1 MSSQSIDSTSTRSPW
16 MSSLLWKEFRQV
28 VPLITAVLIG
38 GFGLVLLI
46 LVLSAITIKKP
57 LSFDRGF
64 WFLFLSMPMMYA
76 TGVGA
81 LLVGSEKESR
91 SLQWMRSLPISSKQ
105 IAWNKL
111 VVAIGTLALIW
122 FVALT
127 AWCVFASAFGGD
139 PMAIGSLVAKQ
150 SSGSGWLLATYVLMS
165 LFLSLAGLA
174 FAWRFQ
180 SQFFGLALLVPAALA
195 LWLPAY
201 GLANYLSTK
210 SYGTE
215 TQQFIDTV
223 LYLLSLAIGCVGFLA
238 YGWRVSQREL
248 KALEPPVRTS
258 GVTGLV
264 RDASASER
272 RSSEAWM
279 LWPRVSPIS
288 GMLWQMVRQNGI
300 WWIAYAA
307 VGTALLLL
315 CSRSSLFL
323 RNGNLSE
330 DLIGFLYIPM
340 AILSGWL
347 GVLAY
352 HSDGI
357 QQRVR
362 FYADRGV
369 SPTLYW
375 CTRHWMPVTLI
386 LGLCLVRYITNF
398 GRSGTPL
405 DLVDAFGFLAILL
418 ASYCIGQWISQFV
431 KSPTIAAISAPMALV
446 AMFAYGL
453 FAIVGMESPWWLL
466 MATFAVLSISTV
478 WMMRPWMER
487 RIDWKYY
494 LQHSGFLVVALTIP
508 LLPGL
513 WKISTTPG
521 ISKELRETLNRLATS
536 NPLMQGNA
544 SRRSLVKEPESLGDF
559 YGSYAGVGGTLE
571 KIQARLESN
580 EKFRAR
586 YTQDFIDQIGSTNF
600 WRSSLDV
607 ESLLRT
613 YIAELARLR
622 SEILIERQSTSE
634 STDKQS
640 QTAILNYRKI
650 LGGVPNLVRQL
661 RASHDLKDTDLSDRI
676 EIIALSHC
684 LDPSASESMSQ
695 AVFEPLVELLTDDRS
710 RDESRRIALANAW
723 REQFRGSLG
732 VGPIYYSENP
742 HQVDS
747 GSIPSG
753 VQMLYGRDQF
763 VADLWRLL
771 NVTPGSPESISQR
784 EKIRTKSYYSHGG
797 MNDLIDG
804 TIHLGFPNNM
814 PATAWRGNWE
824 HLTKQLRSEAKDHE

>member
-1 MSSQSIDSTSTRSPW
+1 MSSHMSSQSIDSTSTRSPW

-28 VPLITAVLIG
+28 VPLITAVLLG
-38 GFGLVLLI
+38 GFGLLLLI
-46 LVLSAITIKKP
+46 LVLSALTNKRS

-64 WFLFLSMPMMYA
+64 WYLFLSMPMMYA

-91 SLQWMRSLPISSKQ
+91 SLQWMRSLPICSKQ

-111 VVAIGTLALIW
+111 VVAIGTLALVW
-122 FVALT
+122 FIALT
-127 AWCVFASAFGGD
+127 AWCVFSFALGGD
-139 PMAIGSLVAKQ
+139 PMAIGSLVAEQ
-150 SSGSGWLLATYVLMS
+150 SNGSGWLLATYVLMS

-180 SQFFGLALLVPAALA
+180 SQFLALALLVPAALA

-201 GLANYLSTK
+201 GLASYLSNK

-215 TQQFIDTV
+215 TQQFIDAG

-238 YGWRVSQREL
+238 YGWRISQREL
-248 KALEPPVRTS
+248 TALEPPAGTS
-258 GVTGLV
+258 GVTSLV
-264 RDASASER
+264 QDASASER

-307 VGTALLLL
+307 VGTVLLLL
-315 CSRSSLFL
+315 CSRSSLFG
-323 RNGNLSE
+323 RNGNLSD
-330 DLIGFLYIPM
+330 DLLGFLYIPM
-340 AILSGWL
+340 AVLSGWL
-347 GVLAY
+347 GILAY

-369 SPTLYW
+369 SPILYW
-375 CTRHWMPVTLI
+375 CTRHWMPVTLM
-386 LGLCLVRYITNF
+386 LGLVLVRYITNF
-398 GRSGTPL
+398 GSSGTPL

-418 ASYCIGQWISQFV
+418 ASYCVGQWVSQFV

-513 WKISTTPG
+513 WKIWNTPG
-521 ISKELRETLNRLATS
+521 IPKELRATLNQLALS
-536 NPLMQGNA
+536 NPHTQENH
-544 SRRSLVKEPESLGDF
+544 SRPSFVTGLESAGL
-559 YGSYAGVGGTLE
+559 SAGVDGDIG
-571 KIQARLESN
+571 KIQARLERN
-580 EKFRAR
+580 EQVRA
-586 YTQDFIDQIGSTNF
+586 YYPQELIDQANRSTF
-600 WRSSLDV
+600 WQSYRDP
-607 ESLLRT
+607 ESLLRM

-622 SEILIERQSTSE
+622 SEIPAESQSPSNHR
-634 STDKQS
+634 SH
-640 QTAILNYRKI
+640 TAISYYQKI
-650 LGGVPNLVRQL
+650 LAGVPKLVREL
-661 RASHDLKDTDLSDRI
+661 RATHALKDSDLAERI
-676 EIIALSHC
+676 EIVALSHC
-684 LDPSASESMSQ
+684 LDPSASESMGQ
-695 AVFEPLVELLTDDRS
+695 AVYEPLVELLTDDRA

-723 REQFRGSLG
+723 REQFKGSLG
-732 VGPIYYSENP
+732 SGTIYYSENP
-742 HQVDS
+742 HQADS

-763 VADLWRLL
+763 VADLWKLL
-771 NVTPGSPESISQR
+771 NATPGSPESISQR
-784 EKIRTKSYYSHGG
+784 EKIRTKSYYSYGS
-797 MNDLIDG
+797 MSDLIDG

-814 PATAWRGNWE
+814 PATAWRGDWE

>member
-1 MSSQSIDSTSTRSPW
+1 MSSHMSSQSIDSTSTRSPW

-28 VPLITAVLIG
+28 VPLITAVLLG
-38 GFGLVLLI
+38 GFGLLLLI
-46 LVLSAITIKKP
+46 LVLSALTNKRS

-64 WFLFLSMPMMYA
+64 WYLFLSMPMMYA

-91 SLQWMRSLPISSKQ
+91 SLQWMRSLPICSKQ
-105 IAWNKL
+105 IAWNKH
-111 VVAIGTLALIW
+111 VVAIGTLALVW
-122 FVALT
+122 FIALT

-139 PMAIGSLVAKQ
+139 PMAIGSLVAEQ
-150 SSGSGWLLATYVLMS
+150 SNGSGWLLATYVLMS

-180 SQFFGLALLVPAALA
+180 SQFLALAMLVPAALA

-201 GLANYLSTK
+201 GLSSYLSNK

-215 TQQFIDTV
+215 TQQFIDAG
-223 LYLLSLAIGCVGFLA
+223 LYLLSLAIGCVGFQA

-248 KALEPPVRTS
+248 TALEPPAGTS
-258 GVTGLV
+258 GVSSLV
-264 RDASASER
+264 QDASASER

-307 VGTALLLL
+307 VGTVLLLL
-315 CSRSSLFL
+315 CSRSSLFG
-323 RNGNLSE
+323 RNGNLSD
-330 DLIGFLYIPM
+330 DLLGFLYIPM
-340 AILSGWL
+340 AVLSGWL
-347 GVLAY
+347 GILAY

-369 SPTLYW
+369 SPILYW
-375 CTRHWMPVTLI
+375 CTRHWMPVTLM

-398 GRSGTPL
+398 GSSGTPL

-418 ASYCIGQWISQFV
+418 ASYCVGQWVSQFV

-446 AMFAYGL
+446 AMFAYGV

-494 LQHSGFLVVALTIP
+494 LQHSGFLLAALTIP

-513 WKISTTPG
+513 WKIWNTPG
-521 ISKELRETLNRLATS
+521 ISKELRATLNQLSLS
-536 NPLMQGNA
+536 NPHTQENH
-544 SRRSLVKEPESLGDF
+544 SRPSFVTGLESGGL
-559 YGSYAGVGGTLE
+559 SAGVDGNIGQ
-571 KIQARLESN
+571 IQARIERN
-580 EKFRAR
+580 EQVRA
-586 YTQDFIDQIGSTNF
+586 YYPQELIDQASRIAF
-600 WRSSLDV
+600 WQSYRDP
-607 ESLLRT
+607 ESLLRM

-622 SEILIERQSTSE
+622 SEIQAESQSPSNHR
-634 STDKQS
+634 SH
-640 QTAILNYRKI
+640 TAMSYYQKI
-650 LGGVPNLVRQL
+650 LAGVPKLVREL
-661 RASHDLKDTDLSDRI
+661 RATHALKDSDLAERI
-676 EIIALSHC
+676 EIVALSHC
-684 LDPSASESMSQ
+684 LDPSASESMGQ
-695 AVFEPLVELLTDDRS
+695 AVFEPLVELLTDDRA

-723 REQFRGSLG
+723 REGFKGSLG
-732 VGPIYYSENP
+732 TGIYYSENP
-742 HQVDS
+742 HQADS

-763 VADLWRLL
+763 VADLWKLL
-771 NVTPGSPESISQR
+771 NATPGSPESISQR
-784 EKIRTKSYYSHGG
+784 EKIRTKSYYTYGS
-797 MNDLIDG
+797 MSDLIDG

-824 HLTKQLRSEAKDHE
+824 HLTKQLRPEAKDHE

>member
-1 MSSQSIDSTSTRSPW
+1 MSSHISSQSIDSTSTRSPW

-28 VPLITAVLIG
+28 VPLITAVLLG
-38 GFGLVLLI
+38 GFGLLLLI
-46 LVLSAITIKKP
+46 LVLSALTNKRSF
-57 LSFDRGF
+57 SFDRGF
-64 WFLFLSMPMMYA
+64 WYLFLSMPMMYA

-91 SLQWMRSLPISSKQ
+91 SLQWMRSLPICSKQ

-111 VVAIGTLALIW
+111 VVAIGTLALVW
-122 FVALT
+122 FIALT

-139 PMAIGSLVAKQ
+139 PMAIGSLVAEQ
-150 SSGSGWLLATYVLMS
+150 SNGSGWLLATYALMS

-180 SQFFGLALLVPAALA
+180 SQFLALALLVPAALA

-201 GLANYLSTK
+201 GLASYLSNK

-215 TQQFIDTV
+215 TQQFIDAG

-248 KALEPPVRTS
+248 TALEPPVGTS
-258 GVTGLV
+258 GVTSLV
-264 RDASASER
+264 QDALASER

-307 VGTALLLL
+307 VGTVLLLL
-315 CSRSSLFL
+315 CSRSSFFW
-323 RNGNLSE
+323 RNGNLSD
-330 DLIGFLYIPM
+330 DLLGYLYIPM

-347 GVLAY
+347 GILAY

-375 CTRHWMPVTLI
+375 CTRHWMPVTLM

-398 GRSGTPL
+398 GSSGTPL
-405 DLVDAFGFLAILL
+405 DLVDAFGFLAILV
-418 ASYCIGQWISQFV
+418 ASYCVGQWVSQFV

-446 AMFAYGL
+446 AMCAYGL
-453 FAIVGMESPWWLL
+453 FAFVGMESPWWLL

-487 RIDWKYY
+487 RIDWRYY
-494 LQHSGFLVVALTIP
+494 LQHSGFLFAALTIP

-513 WKISTTPG
+513 WKIWNTPRIST
-521 ISKELRETLNRLATS
+521 ELRATLNQLSLS
-536 NPLMQGNA
+536 NPHTQENH
-544 SRRSLVKEPESLGDF
+544 SRPSFVTGLESAGL
-559 YGSYAGVGGTLE
+559 SAGVDGDIG
-571 KIQARLESN
+571 KIQARLERN
-580 EKFRAR
+580 EQVRA
-586 YTQDFIDQIGSTNF
+586 YYPQELIDQASRIAF
-600 WRSSLDV
+600 WQSYRDP
-607 ESLLRT
+607 ESLLRM

-622 SEILIERQSTSE
+622 SEIQAESQSPSNHR
-634 STDKQS
+634 SH
-640 QTAILNYRKI
+640 TAISSYQKI
-650 LGGVPNLVRQL
+650 LAGVPKLVREL
-661 RASHDLKDTDLSDRI
+661 RATHALKDSDLAERI

-684 LDPSASESMSQ
+684 LDPSASESMGQ
-695 AVFEPLVELLTDDRS
+695 AVFEPLVELLTDDRA

-723 REQFRGSLG
+723 REGFKGSLG
-732 VGPIYYSENP
+732 AIYYSENP
-742 HQVDS
+742 HQADS

-763 VADLWRLL
+763 VADLWKLL
-771 NVTPGSPESISQR
+771 NATPGSPESISQR
-784 EKIRTKSYYSHGG
+784 EKIRTKSYYSYGS
-797 MNDLIDG
+797 MSDLIDG

>member
-28 VPLITAVLIG
+28 VPLITAVLLG
-38 GFGLVLLI
+38 GFGLLLLI
-46 LVLSAITIKKP
+46 LVLSALTNKRS

-64 WFLFLSMPMMYA
+64 WYLFLSMPMMYA

-91 SLQWMRSLPISSKQ
+91 SLQWMRSLPICSKQ

-111 VVAIGTLALIW
+111 VVAIGTLALVW
-122 FVALT
+122 FIALT
-127 AWCVFASAFGGD
+127 AWCVFASAFGRD
-139 PMAIGSLVAKQ
+139 PMAIGSLVAEQ
-150 SSGSGWLLATYVLMS
+150 SNGSGWLLATYVLMS

-180 SQFFGLALLVPAALA
+180 SQFLALALLVPAALA

-201 GLANYLSTK
+201 GLASYLSNK

-215 TQQFIDTV
+215 TQQFIDAG
-223 LYLLSLAIGCVGFLA
+223 LYLLSLAIGCVGFLS

-248 KALEPPVRTS
+248 TALEPPVGTS
-258 GVTGLV
+258 GVTSLV
-264 RDASASER
+264 QDASASER

-307 VGTALLLL
+307 VGTVLLLL
-315 CSRSSLFL
+315 CSRSSLFG
-323 RNGNLSE
+323 RNGNLSD
-330 DLIGFLYIPM
+330 DLLGFLYIPM
-340 AILSGWL
+340 AVLSGWL
-347 GVLAY
+347 GILAY

-369 SPTLYW
+369 SPILYW
-375 CTRHWMPVTLI
+375 CTRHWMPVTLM

-398 GRSGTPL
+398 GSSGTPL

-418 ASYCIGQWISQFV
+418 ASYCVGQWVSQFV

-446 AMFAYGL
+446 AMFAYGV

-494 LQHSGFLVVALTIP
+494 LQHSGFLLAALTIP

-513 WKISTTPG
+513 WKIWNTPRIST
-521 ISKELRETLNRLATS
+521 ELRATLNQLAIP
-536 NPLMQGNA
+536 NPHTQTNR
-544 SRRSLVKEPESLGDF
+544 SRPSFETGLESGGL
-559 YGSYAGVGGTLE
+559 SAGVDGNIGQ
-571 KIQARLESN
+571 IQARIERN
-580 EKFRAR
+580 EQVRA
-586 YTQDFIDQIGSTNF
+586 YYPQELIDQASRIAF
-600 WRSSLDV
+600 WQSYRDP
-607 ESLLRT
+607 ESLLRM

-622 SEILIERQSTSE
+622 SEIQAESQSPSNHR
-634 STDKQS
+634 SH
-640 QTAILNYRKI
+640 TAMSYYQKI
-650 LGGVPNLVRQL
+650 LAGVPKLVREL
-661 RASHDLKDTDLSDRI
+661 RATHALKDSDLAERI
-676 EIIALSHC
+676 EIVALSHC
-684 LDPSASESMSQ
+684 LDPSASESMGQ
-695 AVFEPLVELLTDDRS
+695 AVYEPLVELLTDDRA

-723 REQFRGSLG
+723 REGFKIFGTDANAYG
-732 VGPIYYSENP
+732 EN
-742 HQVDS
+742 QVQAYS
-747 GSIPSG
+747 GSIPSSI
-753 VQMLYGRDQF
+753 QMLNSRDRF
-763 VADLWRLL
+763 VSDLWKLL
-771 NVTPGSPESISQR
+771 ESKSASAESVSQR
-784 EKIRTKSYYSHGG
+784 ENIRSKSYYDYTGPT
-797 MNDLIDG
+797 DLIDG
-804 TIHLGFPNNM
+804 TILLGLPSNM
-814 PATAWRGNWE
+814 PAKSWRGNWE
-824 HLTKQLRSEAKDHE
+824 LLTKQLRSEAKDHE